1 MEPGA
6 GAPSGAGPPRAF
18 QSSARGAIG
27 RGLLRRFIKVV
38 LLFALRVFF
47 RRVEVV
53 GRSRVP
59 REGACL
65 FVLNHPNALVDP
77 AFLLCYAPRRVSFLA
92 KSPLFRTPVIGFLIR
107 QLDSIPVYRKQ
118 DESGD
123 TAALNRKTFERA
135 ASLLRRGG
143 TIAICP
149 EGASHN
155 EPFLLPLKSGAA
167 RIALGAVSVGRG
179 AMGRW
184 GDGETGRQGE
194 GETVETAGGARL
206 GPSPRPPVPPSPLL
220 DLKIVPA
227 GLYYTAKTTFRS
239 GALLYFGEP
248 IAVEPV
254 EPDTDGEP
262 PREAVRALSE
272 RIAEGMGALTLNAD
286 RHEAL
291 QMVAR
296 AERIFS
302 SAEDEDEEGASLERE
317 LRRRRRFIE
326 AYAFHRQHSP
336 ARLEELEGRIT
347 AYEEELRQA
356 GLEDSRQ
363 LSPATVSEYA
373 RVWKLAARVLIFLLL
388 LPAALAGAALHYPAY
403 KLAGVLATR
412 FAREYDDVLSTF
424 KIAAALLLFPLTWGV
439 LAFVLYGVAGWWGVL
454 AALLGAPL
462 AGFVALRTREEFG
475 RFVAGTRA
483 ALFFVRERSFFRQ
496 LLEERRRIRRE
507 LLALGDEY
515 ERAVAA
521 GEV

>member
-1 MEPGA
+1 VGRPAPGFFI
-6 GAPSGAGPPRAF
+6 SGAGVF
-18 QSSARGAIG
+18 G

-77 AFLLCYAPRRVSFLA
+77 AFLLAYAPRRVSFLA
-92 KSPLFRTPVIGFLIR
+92 KSPLFRAPVIGFLIR

-167 RIALGAVSVGRG
+167 RIALGAVSVEGSG
-179 AMGRW
+179 A
-184 GDGETGRQGE
+184 
-194 GETVETAGGARL
+194 L
-206 GPSPRPPVPPSPLL
+206 G
-220 DLKIVPA
+220 LKVVPA

-254 EPDTDGEP
+254 EPDPDGEP

-272 RIAEGMGALTLNAD
+272 RIAEGMRSLTLNAD

-302 SAEDEDEEGASLERE
+302 AGEDEDEEGPSLERE
-317 LRRRRRFIE
+317 LRRRRRFVE

-336 ARLEELEGRIT
+336 ARLEVLERRIT

-356 GLEDSRQ
+356 GLEDPRQ

-373 RVWKLAARVLIFLLL
+373 RVWKLAARVLVFLLL
-388 LPAALAGAALHYPAY
+388 LPAAVLGAALHYPAY

-439 LAFVLYGVAGWWGVL
+439 LAFVLYGVWGWWGVL
-454 AALLGAPL
+454 AALTGAPL
-462 AGFVALRTREEFG
+462 AGFIALRTREEFG

-483 ALFFVRERSFFRQ
+483 ALFFVRERSFFRR

-521 GEV
+521 EAQG

>member
-1 MEPGA
+1 M
-6 GAPSGAGPPRAF
+6 
-18 QSSARGAIG
+18 
-27 RGLLRRFIKVV
+27 LRRFIKVV

-47 RRVEVV
+47 SRIEVV

-77 AFLLCYAPRRVSFLA
+77 VFLLCFAPRRISFLA
-92 KSPLFRTPVIGFLIR
+92 KSPLFRTPVIGFLVR
-107 QLDSIPVYRKQ
+107 RLDSIPVYRRQ

-135 ASLLRRGG
+135 AELLRRGG

-167 RIALGAVSVGRG
+167 RIALGAVSVGEG
-179 AMGRW
+179 ETGGG
-184 GDGETGRQGE
+184 GDGET
-194 GETVETAGGARL
+194 VEAAGGARRV
-206 GPSPRPPVPPSPLL
+206 PSPRPPVSPSPPL
-220 DLKIVPA
+220 DLKVVPA

-254 EPDTDGEP
+254 EPDPDGEP
-262 PREAVRALSE
+262 PRDAVRALSE
-272 RIAEGMGALTLNAD
+272 RIAEGLRSLTLNAD

-302 SAEDEDEEGASLERE
+302 SAEEGEEEGPSLERE
-317 LRRRRRFIE
+317 LRRRRRFVE

-336 ARLEELEGRIT
+336 ARLEALEGRIT

-356 GLEDSRQ
+356 GLEDPRQ

-373 RVWKLAARVLIFLLL
+373 RVWKLLARVALFLLL
-388 LPAALAGAALHYPAY
+388 LPAALAGGALHYPAY
-403 KLAGVLATR
+403 TLAGALATR

-454 AALLGAPL
+454 AALAGAPL
-462 AGFVALRTREEFG
+462 AGYVALRTREEFG

-483 ALFFVRERSFFRQ
+483 ALFFIRERSFFRQ

-507 LLALGDEY
+507 ILALGDEY
-515 ERAVAA
+515 DEHA
-521 GEV
+521 GVTDKV

>member
-1 MEPGA
+1 M
-6 GAPSGAGPPRAF
+6 
-18 QSSARGAIG
+18 
-27 RGLLRRFIKVV
+27 LRRFIKVV

-47 RRVEVV
+47 RRIEVV

-65 FVLNHPNALVDP
+65 FVLNHPNALIDP

-107 QLDSIPVYRKQ
+107 QFDSIPVYRKQ

-123 TAALNRKTFERA
+123 TVALNRKTFERA

-167 RIALGAVSVGRG
+167 RIALGAVSAGERG
-179 AMGRW
+179 KGK
-184 GDGETGRQGE
+184 GE
-194 GETVETAGGARL
+194 GTEHPDPL
-206 GPSPRPPVPPSPLL
+206 PLPPSPL
-220 DLKIVPA
+220 DLKVVPA

-254 EPDTDGEP
+254 EPDPDGEP
-262 PREAVRALSE
+262 PRDAVRALSE
-272 RIAEGMGALTLNAD
+272 RIAEGMRSLTLNAD

-302 SAEDEDEEGASLERE
+302 SGDDEDEEGASLERE
-317 LRRRRRFIE
+317 LRRRRRFVE
-326 AYAFHRQHSP
+326 AYTFHRQHSP

-356 GLEDSRQ
+356 GLEDPRQ

-373 RVWKLAARVLIFLLL
+373 RVWKLAARVLVFLLL

-454 AALLGAPL
+454 AALTGAPL

-483 ALFFVRERSFFRQ
+483 ALFFVRQRSFFRQ

-515 ERAVAA
+515 DERAGVGGEA
-521 GEV
+521 GG

>member
-1 MEPGA
+1 M
-6 GAPSGAGPPRAF
+6 
-18 QSSARGAIG
+18 
-27 RGLLRRFIKVV
+27 LRRAIKVV

-47 RRVEVV
+47 RRIEVV

-77 AFLLCYAPRRVSFLA
+77 AFLLCFAPRRVSFLA
-92 KSPLFRTPVIGFLIR
+92 KSPLFRTPVIGFFVR
-107 QLDSIPVYRKQ
+107 ALDSIPVYRKQ
-118 DESGD
+118 DEEGD
-123 TAALNRKTFERA
+123 TSARNRETFERA

-167 RIALGAVSVGRG
+167 RIALGAVSVEGR
-179 AMGRW
+179 
-184 GDGETGRQGE
+184 T
-194 GETVETAGGARL
+194 
-206 GPSPRPPVPPSPLL
+206 L
-220 DLKIVPA
+220 DLKVVPA
-227 GLYYTAKTTFRS
+227 GLYYTAKATFRS

-248 IAVEPV
+248 INVEPV
-254 EPDTDGEP
+254 EPGPDGEP

-272 RIAEGMGALTLNAD
+272 RIAEGMRSLTLNAD

-291 QMVAR
+291 AMVAR

-302 SAEDEDEEGASLERE
+302 SAEEEDEEGPSLERE
-317 LRRRRRFIE
+317 LRRRRRFVE

-363 LSPATVSEYA
+363 LSPSTVSEYA
-373 RVWKLAARVLIFLLL
+373 RVWKLLGRAAVFLLL
-388 LPAALAGAALHYPAY
+388 LPAAVLGAALHYPAY

-439 LAFVLYGVAGWWGVL
+439 LAVLLYGPAGWWGVA

-483 ALFFVRERSFFRQ
+483 TLFFIRERSFFRQ
-496 LLEERRRIRRE
+496 LLDERRRIRRE
-507 LLALGDEY
+507 ILALGDEY
-515 ERAVAA
+515 DERAGAA